1 MAIPEAT
8 YHYNIKQMHQE
19 NPDQDQDWKRLIL
32 EAFKKHTG
40 RYGYRHIHA
49 EIECKVPEVRSQI
62 TL

>member
-1 MAIPEAT
+1 MAILEAT

-19 NPDQDQDWKRLIL
+19 DQDQDWKRLIL
-32 EAFKKHTG
+32 EAFKKHKG

-49 EIECKVPEVRSQI
+49 EIECKVREVRPQI